1 MKKRKI
7 IAGLLI
13 ASAALSLASCGGKND
28 NDETPS
34 DGIQQTTNYTVT
46 FSGATVYI

>member
-13 ASAALSLASCGGKND
+13 ASAALGLASCGDTNAPSKPDD
-28 NDETPS
+28 NQ
-34 DGIQQTTNYTVT
+34 QQTTT
-46 FSGATVYI
+46 